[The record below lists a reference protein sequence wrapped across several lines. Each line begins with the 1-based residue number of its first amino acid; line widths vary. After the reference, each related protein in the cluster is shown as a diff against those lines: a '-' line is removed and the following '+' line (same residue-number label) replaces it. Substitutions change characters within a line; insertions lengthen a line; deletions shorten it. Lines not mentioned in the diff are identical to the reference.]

1 MGFAHL
7 YEAGF
12 LHYVW
17 GKGKERK
24 GGGWVKGAKRVLLL
38 VGPPNYS
45 ASQIFCLGVVGRW
58 VASH

>member
-1 MGFAHL
+1 MFGGR
-7 YEAGF
+7 EKRG
-12 LHYVW
+12 
-17 GKGKERK
+17 R
-24 GGGWVKGAKRVLLL
+24 GGGKRVLLL